1 MLNITDAAALARALD
16 SPLDHALQ
24 ELLRQRCNQ
33 LLEDTGGEYD
43 LGDLAQFLVIE
54 PQDVLADVEAA
65 AGYPVV
71 TSPAF
76 EWVADHGG
84 WYEAVTILSDDGF
97 GIVLF
102 VPDSDEMDR
111 SLLALLRDLAQPVTP
126 DGVIAGQEGRSPAP

>member
-1 MLNITDAAALARALD
+1 MLKIADMATLARALD
-16 SPLDHALQ
+16 SPMDCVLR
-24 ELLRQRCNQ
+24 ELLRQRCDQ
-33 LLEDTGGEYD
+33 LLADTGGDYD
-43 LGDLAQFLVIE
+43 LGELAEFLVLE
-54 PQDVLADVEAA
+54 PHDAVADIEAA

-102 VPDSDEMDR
+102 VPDGEDVDR
-111 SLLALLRDLAQPVTP
+111 SLLALLRDLSQPP
-126 DGVIAGQEGRSPAP
+126 ISDGAITDQEGFPLTP

>member
-1 MLNITDAAALARALD
+1 MLNVTNAVALARALD
-16 SPLDHALQ
+16 SPIDHVIRD
-24 ELLRQRCNQ
+24 LLRQRCDQ

-43 LGDLAQFLVIE
+43 LGDLAHFIVVE
-54 PQDVLADVEAA
+54 PHDAVADIEAA
-65 AGYPVV
+65 AGYPVL

-102 VPDSDEMDR
+102 VPDSEDVDR

-126 DGVIAGQEGRSPAP
+126 DGAVAGQEGCPPTP